1 MPKAAKLDSVAWGDT
16 TGTLS
21 VEVETSHG
29 KIRGLDVDGIK
40 VSKAVSCG
48 ANTASPLSASAALPL
63 PQHLVARGRDET
75 RV

>member
-40 VSKAVSCG
+40 VSKI
-48 ANTASPLSASAALPL
+48 
-63 PQHLVARGRDET
+63 QHLVARGRDET